1 VTLSNSSLTLTILA
15 GNSLSA
21 SSNLMLTSGTL
32 NTEAAFPT
40 VSGTITIAGGT
51 VGYTG
56 AGDQTVAALAYN
68 DLTISG
74 GGTKTLAGNITI
86 AGNLTISGGT
96 LDLGTSA
103 ANRTSTGG
111 TLSLPSGATLLLGGS
126 GGGISG
132 SNFPN
137 NYTTVTLSGSV
148 EFNGA
153 GAQTIPAF
161 SYNNLTSSSNGARTL
176 ASSGT
181 IGIAGTFTPGTN
193 SYTVTGSTMDY
204 NGSAAQSVAAMA
216 YNNLT
221 FSNAGTKTVA
231 AGTTQIAGNF
241 TFSGAA
247 VADATTNSTTIEYN
261 GSSAQN
267 LAAITYYNLSTSGAG
282 IKAAT
287 QNVVVNN
294 NFNNAATTSMGT
306 FTLSIGGTKTNNGT
320 IQFAGASNGVPFSD
334 GTVEYNGTAAQTIT
348 AGTYGTL
355 VLSNT
360 GLKTISSAVNVNAY
374 MLVSAGSSLTV
385 DATGVLG
392 ITGDLD
398 NDGVLTNNG
407 TITVQ

>member
-32 NTEAAFPT
+32 NTEADFPT

-181 IGIAGTFTPGTN
+181 VGVAGTFTAGTN

-204 NGSAAQSVAAMA
+204 NGAGAQSVAATT
-216 YNNLT
+216 YYNLT
-221 FSNAGTKTVA
+221 FSNAGTKTFA
-231 AGTTQIAGNF
+231 TGTTQVAGNF
-241 TFSGAA
+241 TISGAA
-247 VADATTNSTTIEYN
+247 AGDATTNSTTIEYN
-261 GSSAQN
+261 GTSPQN
-267 LAAITYYNLSTSGAG
+267 FAAVTYYNLNTSGTGA
-282 IKAAT
+282 KDAAQDVT
-287 QNVVVNN
+287 INN
-294 NFNNAATTSMGT
+294 SFNNAATTSMGL
-306 FTLSIGGTKTNNGT
+306 FTLSIGGTKTNSGT
-320 IQFAGASNGVPFSD
+320 MQFAGATNGVPFSS
-334 GTVEYNGTAAQTIT
+334 GTVEYNGTIAQTIT
-348 AGTYGTL
+348 AGTYSTL

-360 GLKTISSAVNVNAY
+360 GAKTMNSAITVNSY
-374 MLVSAGSSLTV
+374 MLVNSTSTLTV
-385 DATGVLG
+385 DVAGVLTVNG
-392 ITGDLD
+392 NLD
-398 NDGVLTNNG
+398 NDGIITNNG